1 VRERTLD
8 AIAVRGSAP
17 GAGEA
22 DRRLAKA
29 AAEGPD
35 LPIFPLG
42 SGSDYTV
49 FVDHLG
55 IASINLEFTGEER
68 QGGVYH
74 SQYDTYEH
82 YVRFGDPGFRYGVAL
97 AQTAGRLVL
106 RAADAD
112 VVPLR
117 FAELASNVESN
128 VRELHELLDARRAHA
143 ATVDALLD
151 RGAFKL
157 AANPDEASAPP
168 PREDVVP
175 AIDLAPLDAAVARL
189 KTSAAAYDQAL
200 AGAGSLAP
208 AAQARL
214 DGLLIGVEHGLT
226 DPRGLPGRPWYQHL
240 IYAPGLLTGYGA
252 KTLPG
257 VREAIEGGRWA
268 EAADYV
274 GRTAR
279 AIDAASARIDAATA
293 LLKGGG

>member
-1 VRERTLD
+1 LD

-175 AIDLAPLDAAVARL
+175 AIDLGPLEASLARL
-189 KTSAAAYDQAL
+189 KASAAAFDAADAQA
-200 AGAGSLAP
+200 ASLPP
-208 AAQARL
+208 AARARL
-214 DGLLIGVEHGLT
+214 DGLLIAVEHDLT
-226 DPRGLPGRPWYQHL
+226 DARGLPGRPWFQHL

-252 KTLPG
+252 KTIPG
-257 VREAIEGGRWA
+257 VREAIEGGRWD
-268 EAADYV
+268 EARDYV
-274 GRTAR
+274 ARTAHALDAAGRTL
-279 AIDAASARIDAATA
+279 DAATTLA
-293 LLKGGG
+293 KGG